1 MSTNLQL
8 LNKLVGLTMNRK
20 LYRYIYFLLLFLL
33 VNIQAQTQNYRSNVS
48 KRGTTAANFLEIGVS
63 ARALAIGSAFTALA
77 DDPSAIYWNAGG
89 LAKLNRH
96 GVIFNHTE
104 WVADIRFDFIAA
116 TFSLGRYGAIGVS
129 LTALTMDEM
138 SVTTIQEP
146 EGTGQIFR
154 ATDMAVSLAYAFR
167 LTDRFSIGTNA
178 KVIRQGIWDM
188 RATGFAVDLGVHYL
202 TPFKGLYLGM
212 VITNFGTTMKMNGPN
227 TMTLYDPDPLT
238 TGNNGRIPAE
248 LQMGNWPLPLNFRL
262 GLAYELFKNEIHRA
276 YISADAQHP
285 NNNYE
290 SVNVGA
296 EYVFKSRLALR
307 GGYRSLFLQDTE
319 ESLTLGAGIYYPI
332 VGNVMF
338 KFDFAYVD
346 FGLLDNVYKYSVGID
361 F

>member
-1 MSTNLQL
+1 
-8 LNKLVGLTMNRK
+8 MNRK
-20 LYRYIYFLLLFLL
+20 IYQYILLLL
-33 VNIQAQTQNYRSNVS
+33 VFVVAILQAQTQNYRSNVS
-48 KRGTTAANFLEIGVS
+48 KRGTTAANFLEIGVG
-63 ARALAIGSAFTALA
+63 ARALAMGSAFTALA

-104 WVADIRFDFIAA
+104 WIADVRFDFLGAS
-116 TFSLGRYGAIGVS
+116 FNLGRAGAFGIS
-129 LTALTMDEM
+129 LTALSMDEM
-138 SVTTIQEP
+138 SVTTIEEP
-146 EGTGQIFR
+146 EGNGQIFR
-154 ATDMAVSLAYAFR
+154 AADMAVSLAYAYR
-167 LTDRFSIGTNA
+167 LTDRFSIGANA
-178 KVIRQGIWDM
+178 KIIRQGIWDM

-212 VITNFGTTMKMNGPN
+212 VITNFGTSMTMDGPN
-227 TMTLYDPDPLT
+227 SMILHDPDEQT

-248 LQMGNWPLPLNFRL
+248 LSMNSWPLPLNFRL
-262 GLAYELFKNEIHRA
+262 GLAYELFKNELHRA
-276 YISADAQHP
+276 YVMADAQHP

-319 ESLTLGAGIYYPI
+319 ESLTFGAGIYYPI

-346 FGLLDNVYKYSVGID
+346 FGMLENVYKYTVGID